1 MEYNIDVVKKPN
13 GGIKNEFFGVGE
25 QEYTVELG
33 EELTINDLDFDE
45 IILDA
50 MEQHDLMDYDLG
62 KLEIIAGDQFAFH
75 EEVSANDSLR
85 YIKSETYEIDGEEL
99 YSTDF
104 MDLADLG
111 GLDIGDEGNWYFKV
125 FDTKTRGTIMLGKR
139 FDVKLTYVKNVFG
152 GEGQMKTTKYED
164 FKKKKSVVMIKN
176 KDDLCLG
183 RCLTVAFAK
192 YHGHPQLK
200 QITMGRKIQTE
211 LTHQLYKDAGVEEGP
226 SSLEKIKKFEEFL
239 DASIT
244 IVDSQQF
251 NNVVYP
257 DVKDPDYE
265 VKDFNIYLLKS
276 HNHFDLINCN
286 QIAGFF
292 CKNNYCHKCKKTYHN
307 KDTHICDY
315 KCRICCSKDC
325 DCIDMD
331 FKKVKKWNE
340 CKDCYR
346 FFPSQ
351 KCFDNHLLCPVIE
364 SGNNKGKKKPSVCQQ
379 RWKCPC
385 CKVMYDSKRFDRTT
399 HLCGDYW
406 CGNCKQVAH
415 KDHKCYMMPKK
426 AKDMSDQYIFFDFE
440 CSQDASDCKHVVNY
454 GIAQYYNSSESYEFY
469 NIQEFMDWLLVEE
482 HKNYTVIAHNGR
494 GYDFQFIQEYLYQN
508 TTIKPKNVYAG
519 SKIMLLEIPDYKIR
533 CVDSL
538 NFLTMP
544 LASFPKTFGVKELAK
559 GFFPHFFNTSKNF
572 YYEGKVPALRYFG
585 YNQLSTNKREELVK
599 WWVAKRA
606 TNYRWNQFEEMK
618 KYCKSDVD
626 ILRRCCIIFQELYYQ
641 VAGIDPFRYTTIA
654 SVCMAI
660 FKSECILDNPIK
672 IDTEVE
678 LSKEEK
684 ERIQLEERQ
693 QVFKDAKIAILPH
706 EQQEF
711 IRKSFFG
718 GRTNA
723 TKLMYHFKGTEE
735 GRYIDITSL
744 YPTVNYYDEY
754 PMGHPIEITENF
766 GDITKYFGFI
776 DCYVIPPKDLYFPVL
791 ATKGK
796 KLTFDLLEKRGVWT
810 SIELNKAIEMGY
822 KVKEIYKVLHFNK
835 RGNTLFKSYVSKFL
849 KIKQEAS
856 GLPSWVKTPQDKQ
869 KYIDDYYKNQGI
881 KLDPE
886 KIEFNA
892 GLRAIAKLCL
902 NSLWGKFGQ
911 RPNMPKSEIVS
922 DKAKWNKIMFG
933 AKYTGQDFHLIDE
946 KRAEIT
952 YKMASGDEEVNYNT
966 NIAIAAF
973 TTGHA
978 RLRLYTA
985 LERLGEQVLYHDTDS
1000 VVYKFDPKNPNH
1012 KEFELG
1018 DYLGDWTDELDGWTM
1033 KGTFVSG
1040 GPKNYSYEKFLDG
1053 KVKRETKIKGM
1064 TLNYEATREGKL
1076 NHDSMIKMITD
1087 VCINDKPVET
1097 ININYNMIGR
1107 DKQSKKV
1114 NTYNMIKRYGFCY
1127 DKRQVLPPDKD
1138 GNIDTLPFGHESLSG
1153 PK

>member
-1 MEYNIDVVKKPN
+1 MEYNIDVIKGQ
-13 GGIKNEFFGVGE
+13 GGIVNDKFGVGE
-25 QEYTVELG
+25 QEWEVELG
-33 EELTINDLDFDE
+33 EGLTIADVDFSE
-45 IILDA
+45 LISDA
-50 MEQHDLMDYDLG
+50 MEEHDLMGYDLG
-62 KLEIIAGDQFAFH
+62 KLSIVGSDDQQVHTLVENVDGYKYLKDENYDIEGEEIF
-75 EEVSANDSLR
+75 
-85 YIKSETYEIDGEEL
+85 ETDLVEIDEL
-99 YSTDF
+99 E
-104 MDLADLG
+104 DLDLG
-111 GLDIGDEGNWYFKV
+111 DSDNWYFKI
-125 FDTKTRGTIMLGKR
+125 FDTKTRGTVFEAKN
-139 FDVKLTYVKNVFG
+139 FDVKFTFVKSDFG
-152 GEGQMKTTKYED
+152 GMGQMKTTKYDD
-164 FKKKKSVVMIKN
+164 FKKKKSVTTIKN

-183 RCLTVAFAK
+183 RCLTVAFFK
-192 YHGHPQLK
+192 RHGHESLK
-200 QITMGRKIQTE
+200 QITMGRKIQGE
-211 LTHQLYKDAGVEEGP
+211 LTKDLYRDAGVEEGP
-226 SSLEKIKKFEEFL
+226 SSLEKIKQFEKYL

-244 IVDSQQF
+244 IIDSNQF

-257 DVKDPDYE
+257 DTKDPDYE

-276 HNHFDLINCN
+276 GKHYDLINCN

-331 FKKVKKWNE
+331 FSKVKKWHD
-340 CKDCYR
+340 CKECYR

-351 KCFDNHLLCPVIE
+351 NCFDNHKLCPVIE
-364 SGNNKGKKKPSVCQQ
+364 SGKNKGDTKDSICQK
-379 RWKCPC
+379 RWKCPK
-385 CKVMYDSKRFDRTT
+385 CKVMYDSKRFDRNT

-406 CGNCKQVAH
+406 CGNCKCVAH

-426 AKDMSDQYIFFDFE
+426 AKSESDKYITFDFE
-440 CSQDASDCKHVVNY
+440 CSQDSKDCKHEVNY
-454 GIAQYYNSSESYEFY
+454 GIASYWNDPKEYEFY
-469 NIQEFMDWLLVEE
+469 NIDEFMEWLLVED
-482 HKNYTVIAHNGR
+482 HKDYTVIAHNGR
-494 GYDFQFIQEYLYQN
+494 GYDFQFIQEYIYQK

-544 LASFPKTFGVKELAK
+544 LASFPKTFGIKELAK
-559 GFFPHFFNTSKNF
+559 GFFPHFFNNKKNF
-572 YYEGKVPALRYFG
+572 YYVGKVPSLRYFG
-585 YNQLSTNKREELVK
+585 YNQLGTKKREELIK

-606 TNYRWNQFEEMK
+606 TNYKWDQFAEMK

-626 ILRRCCIIFQELYYQ
+626 ILRRCCKIFQQLYLDT
-641 VAGIDPFRYTTIA
+641 AGIDPFQYTTIA

-660 FKSECILDNPIK
+660 FKSECIIEPDIQIGP
-672 IDTEVE
+672 DEE
-678 LSKEEK
+678 LETPTKEEK
-684 ERIQLEERQ
+684 ELEQLLIRQ
-693 QVFKDAKIAILPH
+693 KVFEDAKIAILPI
-706 EQQEF
+706 EQQNF

-723 TKLMYHFKGTEE
+723 TKLLYNFKGTEV

-744 YPTVNYYDEY
+744 YPTVNYYDDY

-766 GDITKYFGFI
+766 GDVTKYFGFVE
-776 DCYVIPPKDLYFPVL
+776 CYVIPPKDLYFPVL

-796 KLTFDLLEKRGVWT
+796 KLTFDLLEKRGTWT

-822 KVKEIYKVLHFNK
+822 VVTEIYKVLHFPK
-835 RGNTLFKSYVSKFL
+835 RGNHLFKNYVSKFL

-856 GLPSWVKTPQDKQ
+856 GLPSWVKNSKDKQ

-881 KLDPE
+881 KLDPD

-892 GLRAIAKLCL
+892 GLRAMAKLCL

-911 RPNMPKSEIVS
+911 RPNMPKSEIVN
-922 DKAKWNKIMFG
+922 DKAKWNKLMFG
-933 AKYTGQDFHLIDE
+933 KKYTGQDFHLIDGD
-946 KRAEIT
+946 RAEIT
-952 YKMASGDEEVNYNT
+952 YKMATGDEEANYNT

-973 TTGHA
+973 TTAHA
-978 RLRLYTA
+978 RLRLYVA
-985 LERLGEQVLYHDTDS
+985 LETLGDQVLYHDTDS
-1000 VVYKFDPKNPNH
+1000 VVYKFDPENPNH

-1018 DYLGDWTDELDGWTM
+1018 DYLGDWTDELEGWTM

-1064 TLNYEATREGKL
+1064 TLNYEATRQGKL
-1076 NHDSMIKMITD
+1076 NHDSMVEMITD
-1087 VCINDKPVET
+1087 ICIKKQPAKCIPIT
-1097 ININYNMIGR
+1097 YNMIGR
-1107 DKQSKKV
+1107 EKKTKKV
-1114 NTYNMIKRYGFCY
+1114 NTFSMVKRYGFCY
-1127 DKRQVLPPDKD
+1127 DKRSILEADED
-1138 GNIDTLPFGHESLSG
+1138 GNIDTLPYGHHKL
-1153 PK
+1153 